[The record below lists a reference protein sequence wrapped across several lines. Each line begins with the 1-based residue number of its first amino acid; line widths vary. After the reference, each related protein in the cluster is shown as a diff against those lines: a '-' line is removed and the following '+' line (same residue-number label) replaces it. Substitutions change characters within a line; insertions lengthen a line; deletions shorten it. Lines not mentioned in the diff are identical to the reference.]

1 MSETNNMAEE
11 EGFEAVKI
19 EYMFYPIST
28 VTVLKKSFSDR
39 FLIPLL
45 SHTQTIKLLLNV
57 INLISHVTA
66 YGR

>member
-1 MSETNNMAEE
+1 MAEE

-28 VTVLKKSFSDR
+28 DTVLKMSFSDR

-57 INLISHVTA
+57 INLISHVTT

>member
-28 VTVLKKSFSDR
+28 DTVLKMSFLDC
-39 FLIPLL
+39 FLIPFL
-45 SHTQTIKLLLNV
+45 SHTQTLELLLDV
-57 INLISHVTA
+57 I
-66 YGR
+66 